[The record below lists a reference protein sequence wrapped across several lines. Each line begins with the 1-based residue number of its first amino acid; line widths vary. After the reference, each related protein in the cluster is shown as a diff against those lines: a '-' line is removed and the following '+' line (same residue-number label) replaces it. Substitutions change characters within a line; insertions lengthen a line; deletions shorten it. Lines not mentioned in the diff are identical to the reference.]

1 MSSQIT
7 RKLFTFDDCLRME
20 EAGVLSPMERVELIN
35 GDLLVM
41 SPPGPR
47 HGAAVDGTADALRDQ
62 SRGKALV
69 RSQGAVVLDVHAA
82 PLPDVALLKHREDRY
97 VSKNPGPED
106 ILLIVEVSLSS
117 LEFDTTVKL
126 QLYAITGIPEY
137 WVADLEKD
145 RLLIYSNPDGD
156 TYQSV
161 RELHRGDTVTPLL
174 LPDCRIAVD
183 ILLP

>member
-7 RKLFTFDDCLRME
+7 RKLFTFEDCLRME

-35 GDLLVM
+35 GDILVM

-47 HGAAVDGTADALRDQ
+47 HGAAVDRTADEMRERLRGEALIR
-62 SRGKALV
+62 A
-69 RSQGAVVLDVHAA
+69 QGAVVLDVHAA
-82 PLPDVALLKHREDRY
+82 PLPDIALLKHRNDY
-97 VSKNPGPED
+97 YAGKNPGPAD
-106 ILLIVEVSLSS
+106 IFLIVEVSLSS
-117 LEFDTTVKL
+117 LDFDTTVKL
-126 QLYAITGIPEY
+126 ALYAIVGVPEY
-137 WVADLEKD
+137 WVADLENN
-145 RLLIYSNPDGD
+145 RLLIYSNPAGD

-161 RELHRGDTVTPLL
+161 RELHRGDTVAPIL